1 VLKKEIGLWIVALFV
16 LVVSIVFGKQETM
29 AIDFTNTSN
38 QLINFGDV
46 ASGLSQK
53 SISFWVNLDSFGDTS
68 NTATIIS
75 KGSLNWY
82 IYFGTSTETIKLYR
96 DFATL
101 GGLWTSANNTVTTGI
116 HHYAITYDESST
128 ANNPI
133 IYIDGVSTSVT
144 ETVSPDGTLVVD
156 TGNDLVLGYPSAKSI
171 DGKLSDIRI
180 YNRILTA
187 DEVLAIYNARGRDNI
202 RNGLVFC
209 PFLKGAAGLQ
219 AFDGATLAAGN
230 TIVDPCSGA
239 TGTPNGDP
247 VGIGETF
254 LLQKP

>member
-1 VLKKEIGLWIVALFV
+1 MKREYVMWLIVAV
-16 LVVSIVFGKQETM
+16 LVVGALLLGTQKVDKM

-68 NTATIIS
+68 NPATIIS
-75 KGSLNWY
+75 KGSSNWY

-96 DFATL
+96 DFAIL

-144 ETVSPDGTLVVD
+144 ETVPPYGTLVVD

-209 PFLKGAAGLQ
+209 PFLKGAKGLQ

-239 TGTPNGDP
+239 VGVPAGNP
-247 VGIGETF
+247 VGVGETY
-254 LLQKP
+254 LR